1 MQVGGVSFVQVEPN
15 VLRATPAAPLP
26 DGPTF
31 VTQVRSAFF
40 PLAARTVFQ
49 RLVALSFHLDK
60 GETVSGDFIAIGRF
74 DIKLGDPRTAIGLAP
89 VVEQPTDTFLARD
102 KIIEAELAASDA
114 PRTAKLLADP
124 ALVRAVEYFIRAV
137 LYPHYL
143 MANAYEAIEVIQK
156 KLGSRQAF
164 TSIGLSKGYVD
175 YVMRP
180 ASQSQYDERHA
191 PDTSVP
197 VLIVSDAEKQES
209 LRRVREVISRYA
221 ASL

>member
-1 MQVGGVSFVQVEPN
+1 
-15 VLRATPAAPLP
+15 
-26 DGPTF
+26 
-31 VTQVRSAFF
+31 
-40 PLAARTVFQ
+40 
-49 RLVALSFHLDK
+49 
-60 GETVSGDFIAIGRF
+60 
-74 DIKLGDPRTAIGLAP
+74 LAP